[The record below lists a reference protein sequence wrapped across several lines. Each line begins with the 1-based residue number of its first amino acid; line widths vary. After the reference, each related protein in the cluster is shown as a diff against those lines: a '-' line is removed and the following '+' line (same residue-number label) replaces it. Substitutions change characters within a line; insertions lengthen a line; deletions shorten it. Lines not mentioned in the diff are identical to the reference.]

1 MANDSPFGVFDV
13 RKLIPI
19 LSALYVICPI
29 DFIPDVIPVFGWVDD
44 VVAIIIGVKALM
56 KKHSTP

>member
-1 MANDSPFGVFDV
+1 M